1 VSLRSRVAAGLD
13 GTLPTG
19 WYPTWRRAVGLGA
32 PVTARNGV
40 GQLMRTTDVVISAA
54 LSPAA
59 VVGLG
64 IADLFAS
71 LPFRA
76 SGGVVGASA
85 TLTSQDTGAGAD
97 ANRDEAF
104 TQAALLAALVTLPF
118 ALVGVGLGAE
128 VLRLVGADAESA
140 REGARYLA
148 LVSVPMPLGALA
160 AVASATL
167 EATGDT
173 RTPTYVSVP
182 ASVFNAGASLV
193 FGLGLLGAPRLG
205 IVGIGAASLVAMTVR
220 SLVLVGYTHLR
231 GPVRLVRPRD
241 PTIARQIVR
250 IGVPQSAAGVVTAVA
265 VFPFNTLV
273 LQFGTAANAGYQL
286 AWRVYT
292 QVLAPVGSGV
302 GRGASIVVGQRLGE
316 RAAATAADPGDDDG
330 TADGTTDTGTPA
342 ATTGEPGPA
351 DGPVLPVARMA
362 TALVVLG
369 GGIALALGGGVALAA
384 GSVARLLAEDPA
396 VAAAAAPFVTVL
408 GLSGVLGI
416 TNVVASASLDAA
428 GETRV
433 PLASRVIGMFGGYVG
448 VSWGLYELAG
458 WGIEA
463 AYAGQFACYVLMIAV
478 TAWGLART
486 DWVGRATAMLDERG
500 SVDSDG

>member
-1 VSLRSRVAAGLD
+1 MSLRAHLAERLD
-13 GTLPTG
+13 GALPAG
-19 WYPTWRRAVGLGA
+19 WYPTWRRAVGLGV

-40 GQLMRTTDVVISAA
+40 GQLMRTTDVVVSAA

-76 SGGVVGASA
+76 SGGVVGAAA

-97 ANRDEAF
+97 ANRNEAF

-140 REGARYLA
+140 RKGARYLA

-182 ASVFNAGASLV
+182 ASAFNAAASLV

-205 IVGIGAASLVAMTVR
+205 IVGIGAASLVAMTAR

-231 GPVRLVRPRD
+231 GPVTFVRPRD

-292 QVLAPVGSGV
+292 QVLAPVGGGV
-302 GRGASIVVGQRLGE
+302 ARGASIVVGQRLGE
-316 RAAATAADPGDDDG
+316 RAAAGAGDGDDAG
-330 TADGTTDTGTPA
+330 ADGATGDGTPA
-342 ATTGEPGPA
+342 SAVEGREESA
-351 DGPVLPVARMA
+351 LPVARVA

-369 GGIALALGGGVALAA
+369 GGVALVLGGGVALAA
-384 GSVARLLAEDPA
+384 GPIARLLAAEPA
-396 VAAAAAPFVTVL
+396 VAAAATPFVTVL

-433 PLASRVIGMFGGYVG
+433 PLASRVVGMFGGYVA
-448 VSWGLYELAG
+448 VSWGLYELLG

-463 AYAGQFACYVLMIAV
+463 AYAGQFACYVLMLAV
-478 TAWGLART
+478 TAWGLVRT

-500 SVDSDG
+500 SVGSDR

>member
-1 VSLRSRVAAGLD
+1 MSLRSRVAAGLD
-13 GTLPTG
+13 DALPTG
-19 WYPTWRRAVGLGA
+19 WYPTWRRALGLGI

-76 SGGVVGASA
+76 SGGVIGASS

-118 ALVGVGLGAE
+118 ALVGIAFGEAVLGI
-128 VLRLVGADAESA
+128 VGADAESA

-160 AVASATL
+160 AVSSATL

-182 ASVFNAGASLV
+182 ASVFNAAASLV

-220 SLVLVGYTHLR
+220 SLVLVGYVHLR
-231 GPVRLVRPRD
+231 GPVGFVRPGD

-250 IGVPQSAAGVVTAVA
+250 IGVPQSAAGLVTAVA

-292 QVLAPVGSGV
+292 QVLAPVGRGV
-302 GRGASIVVGQRLGE
+302 SRGASIVVGQRLGE
-316 RAAATAADPGDDDG
+316 RAAADAGGGGGDAAGGDDDDG
-330 TADGTTDTGTPA
+330 GADVAAAENDEPGLPA
-342 ATTGEPGPA
+342 AR
-351 DGPVLPVARMA
+351 VA

-369 GGIALALGGGVALAA
+369 GGIALLLGGGVALAA
-384 GSVARLLAEDPA
+384 APIAGLLAADPA
-396 VAAAAAPFVTVL
+396 VADAATPFITVL

-428 GETRV
+428 GETRI
-433 PLASRVIGMFGGYVG
+433 PFASRVVGMFGGYVG
-448 VSWGLYELAG
+448 VSWGLYEIAG

-463 AYAGQFACYVLMIAV
+463 AYAGQFACYALMLAV
-478 TAWGLART
+478 TAWGLVRT

-500 SVDSDG
+500 SVGSDG

>member
-1 VSLRSRVAAGLD
+1 MSLRSRAAAGLD
-13 GTLPTG
+13 AALPDG
-19 WYPTWRRAVGLGA
+19 WYPVWRRALGLGI

-76 SGGVVGASA
+76 AGGVIGGAA
-85 TLTSQDTGAGAD
+85 TLTSQDTGAGATG
-97 ANRDEAF
+97 NRDEAF
-104 TQAALLAALVTLPF
+104 TQAAMLAALLTLPF
-118 ALVGVGLGAE
+118 AVVGVGFGAE

-140 REGARYLA
+140 RRGAEYLL
-148 LVSVPMPLGALA
+148 LVSLPMPLGAFA
-160 AVASATL
+160 AVSSATL

-182 ASVFNAGASLV
+182 ASAGNAAASLV

-205 IVGIGAASLVAMTVR
+205 IVGIGAASLVAMTAR

-231 GPVRLVRPRD
+231 GPVDFVAPRD
-241 PTIARQIVR
+241 LTIARQLVTIAA
-250 IGVPQSAAGVVTAVA
+250 PQSAAGLVTAVA

-292 QVLAPVGSGV
+292 QVLGPIGSGV

-316 RAAATAADPGDDDG
+316 QAATAAEADG
-330 TADGTTDTGTPA
+330 TASDRADGDDA
-342 ATTGEPGPA
+342 ATSA
-351 DGPVLPVARMA
+351 SRAA

-369 GGIALALGGGVALAA
+369 GAIALVFGGGVALAA
-384 GSVARLLAEDPA
+384 APIARLLAAEPA
-396 VAAAAAPFVTVL
+396 VASAAVPFVTVL
-408 GLSGVLGI
+408 GLAGVLGI
-416 TNVVASASLDAA
+416 TNVVASASLDAG
-428 GETRV
+428 GETRI
-433 PLASRVIGMFGGYVG
+433 PLASRVVGMFGGYVG
-448 VSWGLYELAG
+448 VSWGLYEFAG

-463 AYAGQFACYVLMIAV
+463 AYVGQFVCYVLMLAV
-478 TAWGLART
+478 TAWGLVRT
-486 DWVGRATAMLDERG
+486 DWVGRATRLLDERG
-500 SVDSDG
+500 SVGSDG

>member
-1 VSLRSRVAAGLD
+1 MSLRSRVAAALD
-13 GTLPTG
+13 DALPAG

-118 ALVGVGLGAE
+118 ALVGIGLGTE

-160 AVASATL
+160 AVSSATL

-205 IVGIGAASLVAMTVR
+205 IVGIGAASLVAMTAR

-231 GPVRLVRPRD
+231 GPVGFVRPRD

-316 RAAATAADPGDDDG
+316 RAAAAGDDTDGAGGTSEAGSTDG
-330 TADGTTDTGTPA
+330 TS
-342 ATTGEPGPA
+342 EGPA
-351 DGPVLPVARMA
+351 GSRDDPATLPVARMA

-369 GGIALALGGGVALAA
+369 GGVALALGGGVALAA
-384 GSVARLLAEDPA
+384 GSIARLLAEDPA
-396 VAAAAAPFVTVL
+396 VAAAATPFVTVL

-448 VSWGLYELAG
+448 VSWGLYELLG

-463 AYAGQFACYVLMIAV
+463 AYAGQFACYVLMLAV
-478 TAWGLART
+478 TAWGLVRT

-500 SVDSDG
+500 SVGSDG

>member
-1 VSLRSRVAAGLD
+1 MSPRSRVAAGLD
-13 GTLPTG
+13 DALPDG
-19 WYPTWRRAVGLGA
+19 WYATWRRALGLGV

-104 TQAALLAALVTLPF
+104 TQAAVLAALVTLPF
-118 ALVGVGLGAE
+118 ALVGIGLGEA
-128 VLRLVGADAESA
+128 VLGLVGADAESA

-148 LVSVPMPLGALA
+148 LVSIPMPLGALA
-160 AVASATL
+160 AVSSATL

-182 ASVFNAGASLV
+182 ASVFNAAASLV

-205 IVGIGAASLVAMTVR
+205 IVGIGAASLVAMTGR

-231 GPVRLVRPRD
+231 GPVGFVRPRD

-250 IGVPQSAAGVVTAVA
+250 IGVPQSAAGLVTAVA

-292 QVLAPVGSGV
+292 QVLSPVGSGV

-316 RAAATAADPGDDDG
+316 RAAAREDVGGDEAG
-330 TADGTTDTGTPA
+330 LPA
-342 ATTGEPGPA
+342 A
-351 DGPVLPVARMA
+351 RIA

-369 GGIALALGGGVALAA
+369 GAIALVLGGGVALAA
-384 GSVARLLAEDPA
+384 APIAGLLAADPA
-396 VAAAAAPFVTVL
+396 VAAAATPFVTVL

-433 PLASRVIGMFGGYVG
+433 PLASRVVGMFGGYVG

-458 WGIEA
+458 WGIGA
-463 AYAGQFACYVLMIAV
+463 AYAGQFACYALMLAV
-478 TAWGLART
+478 TAWGLVRT
-486 DWVGRATAMLDERG
+486 DWVGRAQTMLDERG
-500 SVDSDG
+500 SVGSDR

>member
-1 VSLRSRVAAGLD
+1 MSLRSRAAAALD
-13 GTLPTG
+13 GALPDG
-19 WYPTWRRAVGLGA
+19 WYPTWRRAVGLGV

-40 GQLMRTTDVVISAA
+40 GQLMRTTDVVVSAA

-85 TLTSQDTGAGAD
+85 TLTSQDTGAGAE

-118 ALVGVGLGAE
+118 ALVGVALGAE
-128 VLRLVGADAESA
+128 VLRLVGADAAAA
-140 REGARYLA
+140 RRGARYLA
-148 LVSVPMPLGALA
+148 LVSVPMPLGAFA

-182 ASVFNAGASLV
+182 ASAFNAGASLV

-231 GPVRLVRPRD
+231 GPVTFVRPRD

-250 IGVPQSAAGVVTAVA
+250 VGVPQSTAGVVTAVA

-316 RAAATAADPGDDDG
+316 RAAAVEGGGGDARDDAEGSSTAATAADEPGV
-330 TADGTTDTGTPA
+330 PA
-342 ATTGEPGPA
+342 AR
-351 DGPVLPVARMA
+351 VA

-369 GGIALALGGGVALAA
+369 GGIALVLGGGVALAA
-384 GSVARLLAEDPA
+384 GPIARLLAADPA
-396 VAAAAAPFVTVL
+396 VAAAATPFVTVL
-408 GLSGVLGI
+408 GLAGVLGI

-433 PLASRVIGMFGGYVG
+433 PLASRVVGMFGGYVG

-463 AYAGQFACYVLMIAV
+463 AYAGQFACYALMLAV
-478 TAWGLART
+478 TAWGIVRT
-486 DWVGRATAMLDERG
+486 DWVGRARAMLDERG
-500 SVDSDG
+500 SVGSEG

>member
-1 VSLRSRVAAGLD
+1 MSLRSRVAAGLD
-13 GTLPTG
+13 GALPTG
-19 WYPTWRRAVGLGA
+19 WYPTWRRAVGLGV

-40 GQLMRTTDVVISAA
+40 GQVMRTTDVVISAA

-59 VVGLG
+59 VVGIG

-85 TLTSQDTGAGAD
+85 TLASQDTGAGAD

-118 ALVGVGLGAE
+118 ALVGIGLGTE

-160 AVASATL
+160 AVSSATL

-182 ASVFNAGASLV
+182 ASAFNAGASLV

-205 IVGIGAASLVAMTVR
+205 IVGIGAASLVAMTAR
-220 SLVLVGYTHLR
+220 SLVLVAYTHLR
-231 GPVRLVRPRD
+231 GPVGFVRPRD

-250 IGVPQSAAGVVTAVA
+250 IGVPQSAAGLVTAVA

-292 QVLAPVGSGV
+292 QVLSPVGSGV

-316 RAAATAADPGDDDG
+316 RAAAAADEGEA
-330 TADGTTDTGTPA
+330 TAEDATDTGAPA
-342 ATTGEPGPA
+342 ATTDESVTVEES
-351 DGPVLPVARMA
+351 DLPVARAA

-369 GGIALALGGGVALAA
+369 GAIALVLGGGVALTA
-384 GSVARLLAEDPA
+384 GSIARLLAEDPA
-396 VAAAAAPFVTVL
+396 VAAAATPFVTVL

-433 PLASRVIGMFGGYVG
+433 PLASRVVGMFGGYVG

-463 AYAGQFACYVLMIAV
+463 AYAGQFACYVLMLAV
-478 TAWGLART
+478 TAWGLVRT
-486 DWVGRATAMLDERG
+486 DWVARATAMLDERG
-500 SVDSDG
+500 SVGADG

>member
-1 VSLRSRVAAGLD
+1 MSLRSRVAAGLD
-13 GTLPTG
+13 GALPAG

-118 ALVGVGLGAE
+118 ALVGISLGAE
-128 VLRLVGADAESA
+128 VLRLVGADAASA

-148 LVSVPMPLGALA
+148 LVSVPMPLGAFA
-160 AVASATL
+160 AVSSATL

-173 RTPTYVSVP
+173 KTPTYVSVP
-182 ASVFNAGASLV
+182 ASAFNAGASLV

-205 IVGIGAASLVAMTVR
+205 IVGIGAASLVAMTAR
-220 SLVLVGYTHLR
+220 SLVLVAYAHLR
-231 GPVRLVRPRD
+231 GPVRFVRPRD

-316 RAAATAADPGDDDG
+316 RAAASADD
-330 TADGTTDTGTPA
+330 TADGVTDDDTPA
-342 ATTGEPGPA
+342 APRDEPGVRGEA
-351 DGPVLPVARMA
+351 GLPVARVA

-369 GGIALALGGGVALAA
+369 GGIALVLGGGVALAA
-384 GSVARLLAEDPA
+384 GSIARLLAEDPT
-396 VAAAAAPFVTVL
+396 VAAAATPFVTVL

-463 AYAGQFACYVLMIAV
+463 AYAGQFACYVLMLAV
-478 TAWGLART
+478 TAWGLVRT

-500 SVDSDG
+500 SVGSDG